1 MVLKYIN
8 SNRVSVIVL
17 FSLLPV
23 LYWMPSLVT
32 ISGQHESEVATIFM
46 GRWIASFNDSFRV
59 LSSLIA
65 LLLLMLN
72 GYLLIQLN
80 TVHFFIPVRTQLPF
94 LFYVM
99 LTACFTQHHHLT
111 PELVSST
118 LLVVVFFRLLS
129 TYKIEGISMRFLD
142 CGLLIATASLF
153 YFPVIF
159 LFPFLLVALGLL
171 RPLAWREWAFSILGL
186 VLPYIFVISGYYLAD
201 IPVNN
206 LVSDISGEFE
216 RVQKALRLSQQIY
229 WIFILAFMFYASYFL
244 AGALDSMKIHARK
257 SFLVFLA
264 FFLNSMLVFLVI
276 GGADTGMVYIVA
288 IPLAYLFTFYFVKH
302 KTGWLN
308 VALLAIFLLLFIGQR
323 IM

>member
-8 SNRVSVIVL
+8 SNRISVIVL

-23 LYWMPSLVT
+23 LYWMPSLFSIAVQHDSE
-32 ISGQHESEVATIFM
+32 ISTIFM
-46 GRWIASFNDSFRV
+46 GRWIASFNDNFKV
-59 LSSLIA
+59 LSLLIA
-65 LLLLMLN
+65 LLLVMLN

-111 PELVSST
+111 PELVSSD
-118 LLVVVFFRLLS
+118 LLMILFFRLLS
-129 TYKIEGISMRFLD
+129 TYKIEGISLRFLD
-142 CGLLIATASLF
+142 CGLLIAIASLF

-159 LFPFLLVALGLL
+159 IFPFLLVALGLL
-171 RPLAWREWAFSILGL
+171 RPFAWREWVFSILGL
-186 VLPYIFVISGYYLAD
+186 ILPYVFVISGYYLAD
-201 IPVNN
+201 IPVSN
-206 LVSDISGEFE
+206 LLQDISGEFE
-216 RVQKALRLSQQIY
+216 KVQKEFRLSQQIY
-229 WIFILAFMFYASYFL
+229 WIFVLAFMLYGSYFL

-257 SFLVFLA
+257 SFLAFLV
-264 FFLNSMLVFLVI
+264 FFLNALLIFLII
-276 GGADTGMVYIVA
+276 GGVGTGMVYIVA
-288 IPLAYLFTFYFVKH
+288 LPLAYLFTFYFVKH

-308 VALLAIFLLLFIGQR
+308 LALLFIFLLLFIAQR